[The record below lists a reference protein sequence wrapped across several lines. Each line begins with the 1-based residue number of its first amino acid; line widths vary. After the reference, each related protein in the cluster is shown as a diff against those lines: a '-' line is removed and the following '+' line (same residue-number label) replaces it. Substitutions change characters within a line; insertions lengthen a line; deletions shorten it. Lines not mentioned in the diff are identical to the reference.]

1 LLHSTAAL
9 NYAFG
14 WAM

>member
-1 LLHSTAAL
+1 LHSTAAL